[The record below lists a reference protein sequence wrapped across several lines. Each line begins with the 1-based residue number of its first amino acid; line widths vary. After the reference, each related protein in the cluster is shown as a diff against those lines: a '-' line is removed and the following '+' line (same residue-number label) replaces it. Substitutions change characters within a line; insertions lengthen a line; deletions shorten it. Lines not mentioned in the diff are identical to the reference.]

1 MIRGLQAI
9 VTLGIYIHI
18 PFCESKCSYC
28 HFVSMPLQEF
38 DVCRYI
44 KAVLREME
52 LFCASRTKREEADS
66 IYFGGGTPSLLPAD
80 FIGEILESCR
90 RLFAVADDCEISLEA
105 NPGTLSAAKAES
117 YRRSG
122 VNRVSV
128 GAQSFD
134 AGELAS
140 IGRRHTPAM
149 IAGSVDCLRENG
161 FRAINLDLML
171 GLPLQTAASW
181 RQTLALDGLAV
192 SHLSVYM
199 LDLDDVC
206 PLQSMVQSGAVRLPE
221 EDLVSD
227 LYLETLDF
235 LASQGYAQYEISN
248 FAHPGYECRHNLKYW
263 MREPVQG
270 FGLASHSFD
279 GKTRLANF
287 SQMDEYLRAIEA
299 GRAPVSWR
307 RPVTEEQALEETL
320 FLGLRLNRGVDWGRL
335 IDLAGRQRMKKY
347 EGPLEEL
354 SGRGWVEWNGSTVRL
369 TPAGMLLSNEIFQ
382 LFV

>member
-1 MIRGLQAI
+1 MA
-9 VTLGIYIHI
+9 LGIYFHI

-28 HFVSMPLQEF
+28 HFVSLPLQGT
-38 DVCRYI
+38 DRYL

-52 LFCASRTKREEADS
+52 IFCASCAVREEVDS

-80 FIGEILESCR
+80 CIGEIIASCR
-90 RLFAVADDCEISLEA
+90 RLFPVADDCEISLEA
-105 NPGTLSAAKAES
+105 NPGTLSDVKAES

-134 AGELAS
+134 GGELAS

-149 IAGSVDCLRENG
+149 IADSVDCLRGNG
-161 FRAINLDLML
+161 LSAINLDLML
-171 GLPLQTAASW
+171 GLPLQTAPSW
-181 RQTLALDGLAV
+181 RRTLAMDELAV
-192 SHLSVYM
+192 PHVSVYM
-199 LDLDDVC
+199 LDLDDAC

-235 LASQGYAQYEISN
+235 LASRGYEQYEISN
-248 FAHPGYECRHNLKYW
+248 FARPGRQCRHNLKYW
-263 MREPVQG
+263 TREPVQG

-279 GKTRLANF
+279 GKTRLANL
-287 SQMDEYLRAIEA
+287 SQMDEYLRAVEA

-307 RPVTEEQALEETL
+307 RPVTEEQAVEETL

-335 IDLAGRQRMKKY
+335 KNIAGRRSMGKY
-347 EGPLEEL
+347 EGPLQEL
-354 SGRGWVEWNGSTVRL
+354 SGRGWVEWHGSTVRL
-369 TPAGMLLSNEIFQ
+369 TPAGMLMSNEIFQ